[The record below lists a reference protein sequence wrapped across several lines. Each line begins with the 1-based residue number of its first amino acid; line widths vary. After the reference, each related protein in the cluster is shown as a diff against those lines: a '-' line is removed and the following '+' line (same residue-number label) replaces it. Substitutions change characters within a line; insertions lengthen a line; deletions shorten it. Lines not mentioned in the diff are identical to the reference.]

1 MAVEITKSDFLEY
14 KKVQE
19 SGEFN
24 VFDPQAR
31 AKTSLS
37 REQWVAIMRDYK
49 SFNNAWGKES
59 EEN

>member
-1 MAVEITKSDFLEY
+1 MAVEITKKDFLEY

-19 SGEFN
+19 SGDFN

-31 AKTSLS
+31 AMTSLS
-37 REQWVAIMRDYK
+37 KEQWVAIMRDYK
-49 SFNNAWGKES
+49 SLNNAWGKES